1 MIDLYSWTTPNG
13 DKIHIMLEETGLAY
27 RALPINIGAGE
38 QHRDTYR
45 RVNPNGKIPALV
57 DHDGPGGKE
66 VVVFESGAI
75 LVYLAEKSGKFLPQD
90 TQGRFEALQWV
101 MFQMS
106 GIGPMFGQLFHFKN
120 AAPEQITYAIER
132 YDNEVR
138 RLLGVLERQLASREY
153 LAGEYSI
160 ADMASYPW
168 VRVYKAFG
176 ISEADFPNV
185 QKWVDRVAA
194 RPAVQRGMGV
204 LRDHKAT

>member
-13 DKIHIMLEETGLAY
+13 DKIHIMLEETGLPY

-38 QHRDTYR
+38 QHGEAFR
-45 RVNPNGKIPALV
+45 RVNPNGKIPAIV
-57 DHDGPGGKE
+57 DHEGPGGGE

-75 LVYLAEKSGKFLPQD
+75 LLYLAEKSGKFLPTD
-90 TQGRFEALQWV
+90 TQGRFEALQWL

-120 AAPEQITYAIER
+120 AAQEKLPYAIER
-132 YDNEVR
+132 YDSEVR
-138 RLLGVLERQLASREY
+138 RLLGVLDKQLSTREY

-160 ADMASYPW
+160 ADIASYPW

-176 ISEADFPNV
+176 IAETDFPNV

-194 RPAVQRGMGV
+194 RPGVQRGMGV
-204 LRDHKAT
+204 LREHKAT

>member
-13 DKIHIMLEETGLAY
+13 DKIHIMLEETGLPY

-38 QHRDTYR
+38 QHGESFR

-57 DHDGPGGKE
+57 DREGPDGEE

-75 LVYLAEKSGKFLPQD
+75 LVYLAEKSGKFLPKD
-90 TQGRFEALQWV
+90 TQGRFEALQWL

-120 AAPEQITYAIER
+120 AAQEQLPYAIER
-132 YDNEVR
+132 YDSEVR
-138 RLLGVLERQLASREY
+138 RLLGVLDRQLATREY

-160 ADMASYPW
+160 ADIASYPW

-176 ISEADFPNV
+176 IAETDFPNV
-185 QKWVDRVAA
+185 QKWLDRVAA
-194 RPAVQRGMGV
+194 RPGVQRGMGV
-204 LRDHKAT
+204 LRENKAT